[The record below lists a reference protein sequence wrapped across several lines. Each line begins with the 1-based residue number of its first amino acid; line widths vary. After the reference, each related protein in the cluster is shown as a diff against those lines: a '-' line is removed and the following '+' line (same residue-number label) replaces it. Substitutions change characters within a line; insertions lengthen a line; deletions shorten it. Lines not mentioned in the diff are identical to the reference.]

1 MSGQDDD
8 VTARPGDDA
17 AVARRGGPLAP
28 GMRLPDRDVPEVDAG
43 RMKTTAAL
51 LRDPTPIHWDTA
63 ALRELGMGERAIN
76 QGPLNM
82 AYVMNMLAGFAG
94 GHDRVRRLRVRFRGN
109 VRAGDRLRA
118 GGVVTGVRPGQGE
131 RGGETLCD
139 CDVELSVV
147 DGDPVL
153 TGTATVALPEEGSD
167 DE

>member
-1 MSGQDDD
+1 
-8 VTARPGDDA
+8 
-17 AVARRGGPLAP
+17 
-28 GMRLPDRDVPEVDAG
+28 MRLPEWEVPEVDAEK
-43 RMKTTAAL
+43 MKTTAAL

-63 ALRELGMGERAIN
+63 ALRALGMGDRAIN

-118 GGVVTGVRPGQGE
+118 GGVVTGVRTRQHGSS
-131 RGGETLCD
+131 GETLCD
-139 CDVELSVV
+139 CDIELSVV
-147 DGDPVL
+147 DGDTVL

>member
-1 MSGQDDD
+1 MSE
-8 VTARPGDDA
+8 RPEHGVA
-17 AVARRGGPLAP
+17 AFPGAVARRGEPVTP
-28 GMRLPDRDVPEVDAG
+28 GMRLPEWEVAEVG
-43 RMKTTAAL
+43 AEKMKTTAAL

-63 ALRELGMGERAIN
+63 ALRELGMGDRAIN

-94 GHDRVRRLRVRFRGN
+94 GHDRVRRLRVRFRGT

-118 GGVVTGVRPGQGE
+118 GGVVTGVRTRKDEP
-131 RGGETLCD
+131 GGETLCD
-139 CDVELSVV
+139 CDIELSVV
-147 DGDPVL
+147 DGDTVL

>member
-1 MSGQDDD
+1 MTERAGDVVSGGMD
-8 VTARPGDDA
+8 GDA
-17 AVARRGGPLAP
+17 EVAHRAGPVAP
-28 GMRLPDRDVPEVDAG
+28 GMRLPAQDVAEVDAEK
-43 RMKTTAAL
+43 MKTTAAL
-51 LRDPTPIHWDTA
+51 LRDPTPIHWDAA
-63 ALRELGMGERAIN
+63 ALSELGMGDRVIN

-118 GGVVTGVRPGQGE
+118 GGVVTAVGTHHAE

-139 CDVELSVV
+139 CDIELRVV

-153 TGTATVALPEEGSD
+153 TGTATVALPEGRER
-167 DE
+167 